1 MKRYA
6 IFGFDT
12 CSHKG
17 VEIQCSYYPNGG
29 FNDFV
34 YDFHTLDE
42 AKEYVERNRATRDSF
57 HIVDTVEYMI
67 VAVY

>member
-12 CSHKG
+12 
-17 VEIQCSYYPNGG
+17 YYPKGG

-34 YDFHTLDE
+34 YDFHTFDE

-67 VAVY
+67 VAVYESTY